1 MRDEEP
7 DERFEGRAVSG
18 GDGSYADGDGVP
30 AEEYEEVEAT
40 GTSREELYVVLRAE
54 PFGRRANPD
63 SVVREVGRAVTGAV
77 GTGGMAVCGL
87 DRPEPVERATDGTG
101 ADTAAAADAKER
113 TDDDALDGRRPR
125 PGLREDGG
133 SCSF

>member
-1 MRDEEP
+1 M
-7 DERFEGRAVSG
+7 
-18 GDGSYADGDGVP
+18 
-30 AEEYEEVEAT
+30 
-40 GTSREELYVVLRAE
+40 GTSRDELNVVLRAE

-63 SVVREVGRAVTGAV
+63 SVVREREVGRAVTGAV
-77 GTGGMAVCGL
+77 GTGGMAVCRL
-87 DRPEPVERATDGTG
+87 DRSEPAERAMDGTG

-113 TDDDALDGRRPR
+113 TDNDALDGRRPR